1 MVGPNDAMQTELT
14 WGVLLGK
21 GKGEEKKR
29 KREKRGQREEEKE
42 EEVGRVPPFKE
53 TRYCLP

>member
-1 MVGPNDAMQTELT
+1 MQTELT

-21 GKGEEKKR
+21 GKGEERKR
-29 KREKRGQREEEKE
+29 KREKRGQREGEKK

-53 TRYCLP
+53 TGYGLP